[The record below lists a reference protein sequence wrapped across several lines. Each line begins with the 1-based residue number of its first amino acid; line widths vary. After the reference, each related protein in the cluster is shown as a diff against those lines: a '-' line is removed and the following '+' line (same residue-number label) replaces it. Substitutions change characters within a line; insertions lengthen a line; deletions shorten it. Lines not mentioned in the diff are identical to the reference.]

1 MTDAS
6 PDSAG
11 DVDGAVIAARGLTRR
26 FGNFVAV
33 DGLEV
38 AISRGE
44 VFGLLGAN
52 GAGKTTAIRMLCGTL
67 SPSAGRI
74 RVADIDMVRH
84 ARRARGRIGYVAQRF
99 ALYDD
104 LTVAENLQLQAG
116 LYGLRGARRRER
128 LHWALAHLD
137 LEDQAGVRAERLP
150 LGFKRRLAL
159 AAALLHQPRVLFLD
173 EPTSGVDPLVRQRFW
188 ELIYG
193 LAETGIGILVT
204 THYMD
209 EAIFCDRLALM
220 HAGRIVEQGT
230 PEALLKRPL
239 ATPIVELYTDDCGH
253 CAQLLQG
260 WDEIREIIPHVGRL
274 RIRLGVGA
282 AVAAVLERIRRTAA
296 QHGAAI
302 SKLETAAPELEDV
315 FVAVLEEAA
324 ERGRL

>member
-1 MTDAS
+1 M
-6 PDSAG
+6 SAQPEFSADG
-11 DVDGAVIAARGLTRR
+11 DGPVIAAQGLTRR

-33 DGLEV
+33 NALDIG
-38 AISRGE
+38 INKGE

-67 SPSAGRI
+67 PPSAGEI
-74 RVADIDMVRH
+74 RVAGIDMVRH
-84 ARRARGRIGYVAQRF
+84 ARRARGRLGYVAQRF

-104 LTVAENLQLQAG
+104 LSVEENLQLQAG

-128 LHWALAHLD
+128 LHWALTHLD
-137 LEDQAGVRAERLP
+137 LQRQAAVRAETLP

-159 AAALLHQPRVLFLD
+159 AAALLHQPQVLFLD
-173 EPTSGVDPLVRQRFW
+173 EPTSGVDPLVRQHFW

-220 HAGRIVEQGT
+220 HAGLIVEQGT
-230 PEALLKRPL
+230 PQALLERPL
-239 ATPIVELYTDDCGH
+239 ATPIVELHAADCGQ
-253 CAQLLQG
+253 CARLLQG
-260 WDEIREIIPHVGRL
+260 WNEIREIIPHVGRL
-274 RIRLGVGA
+274 RIRLNAGVT
-282 AVAAVLERIRRTAA
+282 VTAVLDKIRRTAA
-296 QHGAAI
+296 QHHATI
-302 SKLETAAPELEDV
+302 SKLEVVTPELEDV

-324 ERGRL
+324 ARGRS

>member
-1 MTDAS
+1 M
-6 PDSAG
+6 SAQPEFG
-11 DVDGAVIAARGLTRR
+11 ADVDGPVIAAQGLTRR

-33 DGLEV
+33 N
-38 AISRGE
+38 AIDISIRKGE

-67 SPSAGRI
+67 PPSLGEI
-74 RVADIDMVRH
+74 RVAGVDMVRQ

-116 LYGLRGARRRER
+116 LYGLRGNHRRER

-137 LEDQAGVRAERLP
+137 LERQAKVRAATLP

-159 AAALLHQPRVLFLD
+159 AAALLHRPQVLFLD
-173 EPTSGVDPLVRQRFW
+173 EPTSGVDPLVRQHFW

-230 PEALLKRPL
+230 PEALLQRPM
-239 ATPIVELYTDDCGH
+239 ATPIVELRADDCGH

-274 RIRLGVGA
+274 HIRLNAGV
-282 AVAAVLERIRRTAA
+282 AVAAVLDKIRRTAA
-296 QHGAAI
+296 QHHVAI
-302 SKLETAAPELEDV
+302 SKLEPATPELEDV

-324 ERGRL
+324 AQGHS